1 MASIASIATRHAPAK
16 INLHLAVGM
25 RREDGY
31 HPLRSLM
38 VALDGL
44 ADTVTLA
51 RSDRRRVD
59 CPGVPERENL
69 AWRALDL
76 LEARVDRELPCAVR
90 IEKRI
95 PAQAG
100 LGGGSS
106 DAAAT
111 LLLADEVFDLGLSP
125 RTLEAVAA
133 DVGSDVPF
141 FVRGG
146 TQWASGRGEILEPA
160 TAPDFVALIVFPGF
174 GLSTA
179 DVYRAFDALHAPPGG
194 AAVDTSTLR
203 GILRNDL
210 WPAAREC
217 RPALADL
224 DAALRA
230 VGARDTLLCG
240 SGTAMAGF
248 FADEEGARAAAEDSF
263 EHAPVAAVV
272 RPLAPHPPRPGP
284 GGDER

>member
-1 MASIASIATRHAPAK
+1 MASTASTAARGAPAK
-16 INLHLAVGM
+16 INLHLAVGA

-44 ADTVTLA
+44 GDNVRLTRA
-51 RSDRRRVD
+51 DRREVD

-69 AWRALDL
+69 AWRALDV
-76 LEARVDRELPCAVR
+76 LEEHAGRELPCAVR

-111 LLLADEVFDLGLSP
+111 LLLADEVFGLGL
-125 RTLEAVAA
+125 TAKVLERVAA

-146 TQWASGRGEILEPA
+146 AQWASGRGEILESA
-160 TAPDFVALIVFPGF
+160 TAPDFIALVVFPGF

-179 DVYRAFDALHAPPGG
+179 DVYAAFDALPTPSRGSEP
-194 AAVDTSTLR
+194 DTSTLA
-203 GILRNDL
+203 GVLRNDL
-210 WPAAREC
+210 WGAARAC
-217 RPALADL
+217 RPEL
-224 DAALRA
+224 DELDGALRA
-230 VGARDTLLCG
+230 AGARATLLCG

-248 FADEEGARAAAEDSF
+248 FDDEDAARSAAAGAFAD
-263 EHAPVAAVV
+263 APVAAVV
-272 RPLAPHPPRPGP
+272 RPLGLRRGFVPPFR
-284 GGDER
+284 